1 MSSKKKVNLKVI
13 KEEIMNH
20 CKNNFTNLFDIKKPL
35 IKLHEPTFGHEEINA
50 AIDVLLSRNV
60 TMGKNVI
67 SFENSFSEK
76 FKYKKSVSCNSGSS
90 ANLLAVAALSNL
102 NMKNYLKPGDE
113 VIVSAL
119 SWSTTVWPLI
129 QLGLVPVIVDINLN
143 TLNIDEKIIQ
153 DALSKKTKAIM
164 PVHVYGNPCNMD
176 ELLRI
181 AKKNKILIIEDC
193 CEAMG
198 AKYRGR
204 TVGNFGEIGTFSF
217 YFSHHITTLEGGMC
231 VTNSIDLSERMKI
244 LRAHGW
250 LRDIDYPEKYK
261 NTILGIDKKFAF
273 VDVGYNFRIT
283 ELQGAIG
290 LKQLTKL
297 DNFIKKR
304 RQVFLNWES
313 IFKNYSS
320 FFLTQKEQE
329 NGESSH
335 FGFAITL
342 KDGCR
347 FEVSDIRDFFKSK
360 GIETRP
366 IICGNIALQPA
377 MQDYP
382 HRVYGKL
389 KNATYVM
396 KNSFSIG
403 CHQDISPEAQQYTD
417 DILKEFMR
425 KYL

>member
-261 NTILGIDKKFAF
+261 NTTLGIDKKFAF

-320 FFLTQKEQE
+320 FF
-329 NGESSH
+329 
-335 FGFAITL
+335 
-342 KDGCR
+342 
-347 FEVSDIRDFFKSK
+347 
-360 GIETRP
+360 
-366 IICGNIALQPA
+366 
-377 MQDYP
+377 
-382 HRVYGKL
+382 
-389 KNATYVM
+389 
-396 KNSFSIG
+396 
-403 CHQDISPEAQQYTD
+403 
-417 DILKEFMR
+417 
-425 KYL
+425 